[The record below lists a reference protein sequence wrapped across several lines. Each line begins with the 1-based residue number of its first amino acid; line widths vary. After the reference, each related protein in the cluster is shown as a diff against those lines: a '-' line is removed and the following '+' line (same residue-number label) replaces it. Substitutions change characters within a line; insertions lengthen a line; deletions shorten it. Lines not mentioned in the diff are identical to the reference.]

1 MTQSQNWLHGSDAH
15 WNVYYAVY
23 APNAAPSLQAL
34 VEQER
39 NLYLF
44 TPETGVHDN

>member
-1 MTQSQNWLHGSDAH
+1 MAQSQAWLQGSDAH
-15 WNVYYAVY
+15 WDVYYAIS
-23 APNAAPSLQAL
+23 ARNPGPGLEAL

-44 TPETGVHDN
+44 TPARVVHD